1 MPSSVRLM
9 MEPRAEFDHLAEN
22 YEGLLRHPVR
32 DGFVRTNEFYHR
44 RKWMLIAEFFFRSRV
59 ATRQLA
65 WLDVGCGK
73 GELLRYG
80 RSHFGN
86 VAGCDPSREMIC
98 QAQGIELRLQEAP
111 ASLPFPDH
119 SFDFVTAVCVYHHV
133 EETLR
138 LPLTRD
144 IRRVLRPKGFF
155 CMIEH
160 NPFNPI
166 TRLIVSQCPVD
177 AGARLLSAHRARSYI
192 TGARLDYLE
201 SQYFL
206 YLPEGWFD
214 KAGSLERKLKNFPVG
229 GQYAVFGQKTVYDG
243 ARG

>member
-1 MPSSVRLM
+1 M
-9 MEPRAEFDHLAEN
+9 MEPSAEFDRLAEN
-22 YEGLLRHPVR
+22 YQGLLRHPVR

-44 RKWMLIAEFFFRSRV
+44 RKWMLIAEFLSRSGI
-59 ATRQLA
+59 ATSRLA

-73 GELLRYG
+73 GELLGYG
-80 RSHFGN
+80 RSHFGH

-98 QAQGIELRLQEAP
+98 QAQGIEVHLQEAP
-111 ASLPFPDH
+111 ASLPFPDN

-133 EETLR
+133 EEALR
-138 LPLTRD
+138 LPLTHD
-144 IRRVLRPKGFF
+144 IRRVLRPRGFF

-177 AGARLLSAHRARSYI
+177 AGARLLSARAARSYV
-192 TGARLDYLE
+192 TDARLDYLE

-206 YLPEGWFD
+206 YLPERWFD
-214 KAGSLERKLKNFPVG
+214 KAGSLERKLKNFPAG
-229 GQYAVFGQKTVYDG
+229 GQYAVFGRKRCATG
-243 ARG
+243 PMTELES